1 MAGVSDIEL
10 KIAKEELLSDMPAYK
25 GKRVEAWASALDAE
39 AEAFAKREKQ
49 RSALLTANKVPVQAA
64 HPQ

>member
-25 GKRVEAWASALDAE
+25 GKRS
-39 AEAFAKREKQ
+39 KRGLG
-49 RSALLTANKVPVQAA
+49 LLMLKRKHSPKGKNNGV
-64 HPQ
+64 HY